1 MLSESLED
9 KNPRDREGWTP
20 LHSAAQNGHVE
31 VCRLILDGLAW
42 DRRNPVDRDGYSPLR
57 LAAEQGR
64 LEVLRLLQEESAVE
78 EPAAAA
84 AMQQLGRWEPYVELI
99 LKKKNF

>member
-1 MLSESLED
+1 MLSEKLED

-42 DRRNPVDRDGYSPLR
+42 DRRNPLDRDGWSPLR
-57 LAAEQGR
+57 IAAQEGQGA
-64 LEVLRLLQEESAVE
+64 VVHMLLEESAEE
-78 EPAAAA
+78 EPAA
-84 AMQQLGRWEPYVELI
+84 AMQQLGRWDPYVPGI
-99 LKKKNF
+99 LKKVVY